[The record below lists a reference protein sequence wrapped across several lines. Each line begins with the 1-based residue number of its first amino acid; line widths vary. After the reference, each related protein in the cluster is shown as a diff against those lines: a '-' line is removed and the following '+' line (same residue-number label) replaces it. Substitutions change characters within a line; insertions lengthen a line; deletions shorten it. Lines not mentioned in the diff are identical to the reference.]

1 MNPALGEVVHS
12 PDPPGPPAPRPAGH
26 TAGVKLRKFI
36 VPMPDWSS
44 DCGFIHLPAVD
55 GMDRELRRRLLA
67 GEYVHLCPEM
77 VVEEQTWRQLRRWQ
91 QDEARIQAVGLCTHR
106 AVLVGR
112 SAARVHGIP
121 VPGRDEFVELNL
133 PGRNSRRPRHEWPE
147 KVVYRAA
154 RLHEEEVAV
163 VGGLRVTTIVRT
175 AADVARFHG
184 LVAGIVAF
192 DAVLAMRNMSRGRA
206 EHLLGM
212 LGRVTGIRTARRAL
226 ALADPRSE
234 SPLESWGR
242 AQILEAGLPGLKE
255 LAVQVEVLGGRHRV
269 DLLLDSRVAVELHG
283 DLKYDGQT
291 TGVDP
296 VTQMSRD
303 RERERLIQ
311 NAGYSLVHA
320 PYPDLVEGR
329 FLGKVREALARKP
342 R

>member
-1 MNPALGEVVHS
+1 MRAPL
-12 PDPPGPPAPRPAGH
+12 PG
-26 TAGVKLRKFI
+26 
-36 VPMPDWSS
+36 
-44 DCGFIHLPAVD
+44 
-55 GMDRELRRRLLA
+55 
-67 GEYVHLCPEM
+67 
-77 VVEEQTWRQLRRWQ
+77 
-91 QDEARIQAVGLCTHR
+91 IQAVGLCTHR

-133 PGRNSRRPRHEWPE
+133 PGRNSRRPRREWPE

-154 RLHEEEVAV
+154 RLHEDEVAV

-242 AQILEAGLPGLKE
+242 AQILEAGLPGIEE
-255 LAVQVEVLGGRHRV
+255 LAVQVEVLGGRH
-269 DLLLDSRVAVELHG
+269 RVAVELHG

-320 PYPDLVEGR
+320 TYPDLVEGR